1 MVATCHG
8 YLFTFRSIKLEL
20 GSYMFCVWIF
30 EWLEIVWCGCSRL
43 PLVRGGICQS
53 ECEGQHIPL
62 LSCNS
67 TPSLTH
73 VMFHCVQPRV
83 LVLSRPGIPDPAEV
97 SHRKCLAGVL
107 WYKMVALVSCLWLKI
122 WQFYLKLALKDL
134 ALNSASIFY
143 FLDISSHVMEL
154 LGSTPVLMCIDSCA
168 LTRIC
173 PVTVVLL

>member
-1 MVATCHG
+1 M
-8 YLFTFRSIKLEL
+8 
-20 GSYMFCVWIF
+20 
-30 EWLEIVWCGCSRL
+30 EIHYEFSVF
-43 PLVRGGICQS
+43 
-53 ECEGQHIPL
+53 PL
-62 LSCNS
+62 LLEVDRARLRVLNPWKSRSSQS
-67 TPSLTH
+67 TFKASPELQGEKVS
-73 VMFHCVQPRV
+73 FEAKGVQPRV

-97 SHRKCLAGVL
+97 SHRKRLAGVL

-168 LTRIC
+168 LTRVC